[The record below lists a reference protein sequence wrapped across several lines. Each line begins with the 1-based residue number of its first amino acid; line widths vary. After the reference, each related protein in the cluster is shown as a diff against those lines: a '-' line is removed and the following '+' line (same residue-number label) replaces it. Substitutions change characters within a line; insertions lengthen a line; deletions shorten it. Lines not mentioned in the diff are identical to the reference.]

1 MLTWLI
7 LSEFVVLSS
16 AYNVARSGLAA
27 ETLRMQT
34 AATNIANLSSTD
46 YVPKRVE
53 QTTRGETGG
62 VQAVVQ
68 PITKTDPGAPAPT
81 VDLIREVT
89 TLAQA
94 EAAYKANLAV
104 IATVDEMTESLLD
117 IIGDDRR
124 D

>member
-1 MLTWLI
+1 M
-7 LSEFVVLSS
+7 LSS

-27 ETLRMQT
+27 EALRVHT
-34 AATNIANLSSTD
+34 AATNIANVSSTD

-53 QTTRGETGG
+53 QTSRGDHAG
-62 VQAVVQ
+62 VKAVVQ
-68 PITKTDPGAPAPT
+68 PMTSNVAGAPAPT

-104 IATVDEMTESLLD
+104 ITTVDEMTDSLLD
-117 IIGDDRR
+117 IVGDNHR

>member
-1 MLTWLI
+1 M
-7 LSEFVVLSS
+7 LSS

-27 ETLRMQT
+27 ETLRVQT
-34 AATNIANLSSTD
+34 AASNIANVSSTD

-53 QTTRGETGG
+53 QTARTETGG
-62 VQAVVQ
+62 VQAVVR
-68 PITKTDPGAPAPT
+68 PVTSIGPAASAPG
-81 VDLIREVT
+81 VDLIREAT

-104 IATVDEMTESLLD
+104 ITTVDEMTDSLLD
-117 IIGDDRR
+117 IIGNDRR